1 MFVKFF
7 KGFIIKV
14 EKFFVVFDFFK
25 CLMVCELRL
34 CDGVR
39 VFFILLNII
48 FFFII
53 RLGIVLILKFSVGLV
68 KGCYM

>member
-48 FFFII
+48 FFF
-53 RLGIVLILKFSVGLV
+53 L
-68 KGCYM
+68 